1 MNSPLQP
8 GGYLSSPSQS
18 GTHSYVL
25 TPENEIRGG
34 ERGGVMNSPRPPTKS
49 DTILNDVNIQ
59 PTFTLQRFNDE
70 GMPILFL
77 FSFNVLLFTSPEYLF
92 FFLFIVFLQRFSIF
106 IYYF

>member
-59 PTFTLQRFNDE
+59 PTPTPQRFNDE
-70 GMPILFL
+70 GMPVLFYSVSM
-77 FSFNVLLFTSPEYLF
+77 FSYLLHWNICFSDF
-92 FFLFIVFLQRFSIF
+92 FFS
-106 IYYF
+106 YFVL

>member
-25 TPENEIRGG
+25 TPENERRGG

-59 PTFTLQRFNDE
+59 PTPTPQRFNDE

-77 FSFNVLLFTSPEYLF
+77 FNYHVLLFTSPEYLF
-92 FFLFIVFLQRFSIF
+92 F
-106 IYYF
+106 